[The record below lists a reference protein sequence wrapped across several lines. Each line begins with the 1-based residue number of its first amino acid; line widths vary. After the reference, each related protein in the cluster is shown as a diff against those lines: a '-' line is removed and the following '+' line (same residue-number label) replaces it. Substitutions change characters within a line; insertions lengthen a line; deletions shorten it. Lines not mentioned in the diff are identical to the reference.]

1 MLEMY
6 CMSSSWKRR
15 LQNVDG
21 KNDGINLPCSW
32 KMEAR
37 LLFFGAANYAGL
49 TKKRHAFCF
58 HTDYVF
64 QSLWH
69 SYSSVLTSIT
79 SSPLMQTHEVT
90 DQNPDFMCSSEKI
103 RLLPFQLIWNTNFG
117 LRYFGKMKIFAT
129 KMQIKSKQQNFNAGQ
144 LNTNK
149 IKQIFTTMWMR
160 YICYMY
166 VLIAI
171 FT

>member
-1 MLEMY
+1 
-6 CMSSSWKRR
+6 
-15 LQNVDG
+15 
-21 KNDGINLPCSW
+21 
-32 KMEAR
+32 
-37 LLFFGAANYAGL
+37 
-49 TKKRHAFCF
+49 
-58 HTDYVF
+58 
-64 QSLWH
+64 
-69 SYSSVLTSIT
+69 
-79 SSPLMQTHEVT
+79 MQTHEVA

-103 RLLPFQLIWNTNFG
+103 RQLSCQLIWNTNFG
-117 LRYFGKMKIFAT
+117 LRYFGKMKISAT
-129 KMQIKSKQQNFNAGQ
+129 KMQIKFKQQNLNAGQ